1 MPTIEVEVVYALP
14 EHQDLVAIECQSGT
28 TIRQA
33 LYAAGMGAKLA
44 DIEQGRL
51 DVGIYGFRQELDFVV
66 SDHDRVE
73 IYRPLRVSPTEARRL
88 RALSKSKI

>member
-14 EHQDLVAIECQSGT
+14 DHQDLVAIECKSGT

-51 DVGIYGFRQELDFVV
+51 DVGIYGFSQELDFVV